1 MARPYNSSTGWHL
14 LPEDGPNSP
23 RKLPNRPLPDDGI
36 LDLEVKARLAEVSDH
51 TAEDQGRHG
60 EADQARQGGV

>member
-1 MARPYNSSTGWHL
+1 MSFARRSSSVFL
-14 LPEDGPNSP
+14 QNSP
-23 RKLPNRPLPDDGI
+23 RKLPNRPLPDDGT

-51 TAEDQGRHG
+51 TAKDQGKHG